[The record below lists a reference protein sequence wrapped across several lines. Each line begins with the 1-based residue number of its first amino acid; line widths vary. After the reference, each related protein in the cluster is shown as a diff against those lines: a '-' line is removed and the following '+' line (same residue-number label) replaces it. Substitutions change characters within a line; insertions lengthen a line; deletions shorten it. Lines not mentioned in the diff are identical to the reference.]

1 MRLLRRH
8 KAAADTE
15 RSTEI
20 KTVCPEAIAR
30 LSTIFGTRPSDGV
43 TPITDELVRGR
54 LGELFA
60 KARMGWREIDL
71 NQHDG
76 RKEERPIEVQYV
88 RRRVRHLSV
97 LSMVSGEFVK

>member
-8 KAAADTE
+8 KAAAETE

-20 KTVCPEAIAR
+20 KSVCPEAIAR

-54 LGELFA
+54 LA